1 MEHLEEDEY
10 GFEKGSQQ
18 QGYEQEFDDTSDR
31 NRYSRTRNRNDEDE
45 DQPINWAERIVQMVD
60 KFGFMKIIIT
70 IFLVF
75 LTYFGYHVISALN
88 YEKIADYMITK
99 RAEEHEK
106 SSQIRAN
113 NNPKIM
119 LSMTKLLYEL
129 KADRVSIME
138 MHNGKE
144 NPTNLPFIYCDMTY
158 EETQDMVPYI
168 ADEYENLNMSKYTFP
183 AYVFKKRYFIGS
195 IEELYEIDRKLATRL
210 EANKIGYF
218 GIVVLRNEKEI
229 GYLMV
234 SYQEKPEHLE
244 AHDIHVVLS
253 DYAQE
258 LSFLLDLGSFQ
269 YKQKN
274 VK

>member
-1 MEHLEEDEY
+1 MEHLEKEHDAYEY
-10 GFEKGSQQ
+10 GYDEGSQYD
-18 QGYEQEFDDTSDR
+18 GYEYNRQGVR
-31 NRYSRTRNRNDEDE
+31 NNHTNEDE
-45 DQPINWAERIVQMVD
+45 DRPINWAERIVRMVD

-113 NNPKIM
+113 NNPKIL
-119 LSMTKLLYEL
+119 LSLTKLLYEL

-158 EETQDMVPYI
+158 EEVKDGCQYI
-168 ADEYENLNMSKYTFP
+168 ADEYEDLNMSKYTFP
-183 AYVFKKRYFIGS
+183 AYVFKKRYFVGTID
-195 IEELYEIDRKLATRL
+195 ELYKIDRKLATRL
-210 EANKIGYF
+210 EANKIDYF

-234 SYQEKPEHLE
+234 SYEERPEGLE
-244 AHDIHVVLS
+244 DHDIHVTLS
-253 DYAQE
+253 DYAQQ
-258 LSFLLDLGSFQ
+258 LSFFLDLGSYQ
-269 YKQKN
+269 YKRANIQ
-274 VK
+274 

>member
-1 MEHLEEDEY
+1 MEHLDKEHDYSFEEGSQRDGYESSN
-10 GFEKGSQQ
+10 KGSKKNM
-18 QGYEQEFDDTSDR
+18 S
-31 NRYSRTRNRNDEDE
+31 EDE
-45 DQPINWAERIVQMVD
+45 DKPINWAERIVQMVD
-60 KFGFMKIIIT
+60 KFGFIKIIIT

-75 LTYFGYHVISALN
+75 MTYFGYHVISALN
-88 YEKIADYMITK
+88 YEKIAEYMITK
-99 RAEEHEK
+99 RAEEHDR

-113 NNPKIM
+113 NNPKIR

-158 EETQDMVPYI
+158 EETRDMIPYI

-183 AYVFKKRYFIGS
+183 AFVFKQRYFIGTIDS
-195 IEELYEIDRKLATRL
+195 LYDIDRKLATRL

-218 GIVVLRNEKEI
+218 GIVVLKNEKEI

-234 SYQEKPEHLE
+234 SYQEKPTHLKD
-244 AHDIHVVLS
+244 HDVHVVLC

-258 LSFLLDLGSFQ
+258 LSYLLDLGSFQ
-269 YKQKN
+269 HIKLN
-274 VK
+274 